1 MAIRKKNK
9 EDWGRKS
16 ILENRRTPSMPRSQR
31 NREAINESER
41 AFRKYYESVEIEDVD
56 NYEDEAPVAEP
67 VKQPY
72 QSPSARGFAFVN
84 PTEQLFNKMT
94 ASLAG
99 AVQRIQAQGNQNP
112 QLAQIINSGKAALAS
127 ADEDFVASTLENDF
141 AGIIESSSEFPLE
154 AWLRYSFVLIGGD
167 KEQGAFSAVPF
178 LFVKDNE
185 RDNDQRTS
193 VRVEIITPN
202 RGVFA
207 EELNYDVV
215 SGNTDKELED
225 FFVEMFEQ
233 LVPASAMGIHEA
245 TSTNCG
251 LHGNRRYEGKMLR
264 NMSTKDLREA
274 IAEEKR
280 KVRDLR
286 KERRMVDES
295 DKKKCR
301 DCDKEIAKKTE
312 VIEMLEERLD
322 YLKKEKKASSKNE
335 SAQPR
340 KVYEAEEVE
349 DEDEKEEKK
358 GEEEEKTE
366 EPEGEDKDGEEP
378 ESEEKEGE
386 ETYEDKFV
394 RLPVSNVDK
403 GIDALAKYDIDKDD
417 ITIVDREEGD
427 DGDSGTLLVP
437 LSYKE
442 SLDKM
447 FVDLYG
453 KTLEEI
459 TGTKIEEEGDG
470 DSIADDDLLSDD
482 DFDFDFGDEEESES
496 KDESKKK

>member
-9 EDWGRKS
+9 EDWGKQS
-16 ILENRRTPSMPRSQR
+16 ILENRRTPSLPRSNR
-31 NREAINESER
+31 NRSTINESER

-127 ADEDFVASTLENDF
+127 ADEDIVASTLENDF

-178 LFVKDNE
+178 IFVKDNE
-185 RDNDQRTS
+185 RENDQNTN

-207 EELNYDVV
+207 EELDYDVV

-233 LVPASAMGIHEA
+233 LVPASAIGIHEA

-274 IAEEKR
+274 ISEEKR
-280 KVRDLR
+280 KVKDLR

-301 DCDKEIAKKTE
+301 SCDKEIAKKTE

-322 YLKKEKKASSKNE
+322 YLKKEKKASAKNE

-349 DEDEKEEKK
+349 DEDENKKEDEK
-358 GEEEEKTE
+358 EDEKTE
-366 EPEGEDKDGEEP
+366 EPEA
-378 ESEEKEGE
+378 EGE
-386 ETYEDKFV
+386 GDEDAYEDKFV
-394 RLPVSNVDK
+394 RLPVNNVDK
-403 GIDALAKYDIDKDD
+403 GIDVLVKYEIPKDE

-427 DGDSGTLLVP
+427 EGDSGTLLVP

-442 SLDKM
+442 NLDRM
-447 FVDLYG
+447 CLDLYG

-459 TGTKIEEEGDG
+459 TGTKIEEEGSG
-470 DSIADDDLLSDD
+470 ESIADDDLLSDD
-482 DFDFDFGDEEESES
+482 DFDFDFGDEEESEP
-496 KDESKKK
+496 KEESKKK

>member
-9 EDWGRKS
+9 EDWGKQS
-16 ILENRRTPSMPRSQR
+16 ILENRRTPSLPRSNR
-31 NREAINESER
+31 NRSTINESER

-127 ADEDFVASTLENDF
+127 ADEDIVASTLENDF

-178 LFVKDNE
+178 IFVKDNE
-185 RDNDQRTS
+185 RENDQNTN

-207 EELNYDVV
+207 EELDYDVV

-233 LVPASAMGIHEA
+233 LVPASAIGIHEA

-274 IAEEKR
+274 ISEEKR
-280 KVRDLR
+280 KVKDLR

-301 DCDKEIAKKTE
+301 SCDKEIAKKTE

-322 YLKKEKKASSKNE
+322 YLKKEKKASAKNE

-349 DEDEKEEKK
+349 DEDDKKEDEKEE
-358 GEEEEKTE
+358 GEEKTE
-366 EPEGEDKDGEEP
+366 EPDAEGEGDEDA
-378 ESEEKEGE
+378 
-386 ETYEDKFV
+386 YEDKFV
-394 RLPVSNVDK
+394 RLPVNDVDK

-427 DGDSGTLLVP
+427 EGDSGTLLVP

-442 SLDKM
+442 NLDKM
-447 FVDLYG
+447 LVDLYG

-459 TGTKIEEEGDG
+459 TGTEIEEEGSG
-470 DSIADDDLLSDD
+470 EGIADDDLLSDD
-482 DFDFDFGDEEESES
+482 DFDFDFGDEEESEP
-496 KDESKKK
+496 KEESKKK

>member
-9 EDWGRKS
+9 EDWGKQS
-16 ILENRRTPSMPRSQR
+16 ILENRRTPSLPRSNR
-31 NREAINESER
+31 NRSTINESER

-84 PTEQLFNKMT
+84 PTERLFNKMT

-127 ADEDFVASTLENDF
+127 ADEDIVASTLENDF
-141 AGIIESSSEFPLE
+141 AGIIESSSEFPLD

-178 LFVKDNE
+178 IFVKDNE
-185 RDNDQRTS
+185 RENDQNTN

-207 EELNYDVV
+207 EELDYDVV

-233 LVPASAMGIHEA
+233 LVPASAIGIHEA

-280 KVRDLR
+280 KVKDLR

-301 DCDKEIAKKTE
+301 SCDKEIAKKTE

-322 YLKKEKKASSKNE
+322 YLKKEKKASTKNE

-349 DEDEKEEKK
+349 DEDDKKEDEKEE
-358 GEEEEKTE
+358 GEAEDEG
-366 EPEGEDKDGEEP
+366 GEDA
-378 ESEEKEGE
+378 
-386 ETYEDKFV
+386 YEDKFV
-394 RLPVSNVDK
+394 RLPVNNVDK
-403 GIDALAKYDIDKDD
+403 GIDVLVKYEIPKDE

-427 DGDSGTLLVP
+427 EGDSGTLLVP

-442 SLDKM
+442 NLDRM
-447 FVDLYG
+447 CLDLYG

-459 TGTKIEEEGDG
+459 TGTKIEEEGSG
-470 DSIADDDLLSDD
+470 ESIADDDLLSDD
-482 DFDFDFGDEEESES
+482 DFDFDFGDEEESEP
-496 KDESKKK
+496 KEGSKKK

>member
-9 EDWGRKS
+9 EDWGKQS
-16 ILENRRTPSMPRSQR
+16 ILENRRTPSLPRSNR
-31 NREAINESER
+31 NRSTINESER

-72 QSPSARGFAFVN
+72 QSHSARGFAFVN
-84 PTEQLFNKMT
+84 PTEQLFNKMA

-127 ADEDFVASTLENDF
+127 AGEDIVASTLENDF

-178 LFVKDNE
+178 IFVKDNE
-185 RDNDQRTS
+185 RENDQNTS

-207 EELNYDVV
+207 EELDYDVV

-233 LVPASAMGIHEA
+233 LVPASAIGIHEA

-274 IAEEKR
+274 ISEEKR
-280 KVRDLR
+280 KVKDLR

-301 DCDKEIAKKTE
+301 SCDKEIAKKTE

-322 YLKKEKKASSKNE
+322 YLKKEKKASTKNE

-349 DEDEKEEKK
+349 DEDDKKEDEKEE
-358 GEEEEKTE
+358 GDEKTE
-366 EPEGEDKDGEEP
+366 EPEA
-378 ESEEKEGE
+378 EGE
-386 ETYEDKFV
+386 GDEDAYEDKFV
-394 RLPVSNVDK
+394 RLPVNNVDK
-403 GIDALAKYDIDKDD
+403 GIDVLVKYEIPKDE

-427 DGDSGTLLVP
+427 EGDSGTLLVP

-442 SLDKM
+442 NLDRM
-447 FVDLYG
+447 CLDLYG

-459 TGTKIEEEGDG
+459 TGTKIEEEGSG
-470 DSIADDDLLSDD
+470 ESIADDDLLSDD
-482 DFDFDFGDEEESES
+482 DFDFDFGDEEESEP
-496 KDESKKK
+496 KEESKKK

>member
-9 EDWGRKS
+9 EDWGKQS
-16 ILENRRTPSMPRSQR
+16 ILENRRTPSLPRSNR
-31 NREAINESER
+31 NRSTINESER

-127 ADEDFVASTLENDF
+127 ADEDIVASTLENDF

-178 LFVKDNE
+178 IFVKDNE
-185 RDNDQRTS
+185 RENDQNTN

-207 EELNYDVV
+207 EELDYDVV

-233 LVPASAMGIHEA
+233 LVPASAIGIHEA

-274 IAEEKR
+274 ISEEKR
-280 KVRDLR
+280 KVKDLR

-301 DCDKEIAKKTE
+301 SCDKEIAKKTE

-322 YLKKEKKASSKNE
+322 YLKKEKKASTKNE

-349 DEDEKEEKK
+349 DEDDKKEDEKEE
-358 GEEEEKTE
+358 GEDKSE
-366 EPEGEDKDGEEP
+366 EPEGEDEGGEQ
-378 ESEEKEGE
+378 
-386 ETYEDKFV
+386 TYEDKFV
-394 RLPVSNVDK
+394 RLPVNDVDK

-427 DGDSGTLLVP
+427 EGDSGTLLVP

-442 SLDKM
+442 NLDKM
-447 FVDLYG
+447 LVDLYG

-459 TGTKIEEEGDG
+459 TGTEIEEEGSG
-470 DSIADDDLLSDD
+470 EGIADDDLLSDD
-482 DFDFDFGDEEESES
+482 DFDFDFGDEEESEP
-496 KDESKKK
+496 KEESKKK

>member
-9 EDWGRKS
+9 EDWGKQS
-16 ILENRRTPSMPRSQR
+16 ILENRRTPSLPRSNR
-31 NREAINESER
+31 NRSTINESER

-127 ADEDFVASTLENDF
+127 ADEDIVASTLENDF

-167 KEQGAFSAVPF
+167 KKQGAFSAVPF
-178 LFVKDNE
+178 IFVKDNE
-185 RDNDQRTS
+185 RENDQNTN

-207 EELNYDVV
+207 EELDYDVV

-233 LVPASAMGIHEA
+233 LVPASAIGIHEA

-274 IAEEKR
+274 ISEEKR
-280 KVRDLR
+280 KVKDLR

-301 DCDKEIAKKTE
+301 SCDKEIAKKTE

-322 YLKKEKKASSKNE
+322 YLKKEKKASTKNE

-349 DEDEKEEKK
+349 DEDDNKEDEKEE
-358 GEEEEKTE
+358 GEEKTE
-366 EPEGEDKDGEEP
+366 EPEGEDEGGEDA
-378 ESEEKEGE
+378 
-386 ETYEDKFV
+386 YEDKFV
-394 RLPVSNVDK
+394 RLPVNNVDK
-403 GIDALAKYDIDKDD
+403 GIDVLVKYEIPKDE

-442 SLDKM
+442 NLDRM
-447 FVDLYG
+447 CLDLYG

-459 TGTKIEEEGDG
+459 TGTKIEEEGSDE
-470 DSIADDDLLSDD
+470 SIADDDLLSDD
-482 DFDFDFGDEEESES
+482 DFDFDFGDEEESEP
-496 KDESKKK
+496 KEESKKK

>member
-9 EDWGRKS
+9 EDWGKQS
-16 ILENRRTPSMPRSQR
+16 ILENRRTPSLPRSNR
-31 NREAINESER
+31 NRSTINESER

-127 ADEDFVASTLENDF
+127 ADEDIVASTLENDF

-178 LFVKDNE
+178 IFVKDNE
-185 RDNDQRTS
+185 RENDQNAN

-207 EELNYDVV
+207 EELDYDVV

-233 LVPASAMGIHEA
+233 LVPASAIGIHEA

-274 IAEEKR
+274 ISEEKR
-280 KVRDLR
+280 KVKDLR

-301 DCDKEIAKKTE
+301 SCDKEIAKKTE

-322 YLKKEKKASSKNE
+322 YLKKEKKASAKNE

-349 DEDEKEEKK
+349 DEDDKKEDEK
-358 GEEEEKTE
+358 GEDEEKTE
-366 EPEGEDKDGEEP
+366 EPEGED
-378 ESEEKEGE
+378 EGNE
-386 ETYEDKFV
+386 DAYEDKFV
-394 RLPVSNVDK
+394 RLPVNNVDK
-403 GIDALAKYDIDKDD
+403 GIDVLVKYEIPKDE

-427 DGDSGTLLVP
+427 EGDSGTLLVP

-442 SLDKM
+442 NLDRM
-447 FVDLYG
+447 CLDLYG

-459 TGTKIEEEGDG
+459 TGTKIEEEGSG
-470 DSIADDDLLSDD
+470 ESIADDDLLSDD
-482 DFDFDFGDEEESES
+482 DFDFDFGDEEESEP
-496 KDESKKK
+496 KEESKKK

>member
-9 EDWGRKS
+9 EDWGKQS
-16 ILENRRTPSMPRSQR
+16 ILENRRTPSLPRSNR
-31 NREAINESER
+31 NRSTINESER

-67 VKQPY
+67 VKHPY

-127 ADEDFVASTLENDF
+127 ADEDIVASTLENDF

-185 RDNDQRTS
+185 RENDQNTN

-207 EELNYDVV
+207 EELDYDVV

-233 LVPASAMGIHEA
+233 LVPASAIGIHEA

-274 IAEEKR
+274 ISEEKR
-280 KVRDLR
+280 KVKDLR

-301 DCDKEIAKKTE
+301 SCDKEIAKKTE

-322 YLKKEKKASSKNE
+322 YLKKEKKASTKNE

-349 DEDEKEEKK
+349 DEDDKKEDEKEE
-358 GEEEEKTE
+358 GEDKSE
-366 EPEGEDKDGEEP
+366 EPEGEDEGGEQ
-378 ESEEKEGE
+378 
-386 ETYEDKFV
+386 TYEDKFV
-394 RLPVSNVDK
+394 RLPVNDVDK

-427 DGDSGTLLVP
+427 EGDSGTLLVP

-442 SLDKM
+442 NLDKM
-447 FVDLYG
+447 LVDLYG

-459 TGTKIEEEGDG
+459 TGTEIEEEGSG
-470 DSIADDDLLSDD
+470 EGIADDDLLSDD
-482 DFDFDFGDEEESES
+482 DFDFDFGDEEESEP
-496 KDESKKK
+496 KEESKKK

>member
-9 EDWGRKS
+9 EDWGKQS
-16 ILENRRTPSMPRSQR
+16 ILENRRTPSLPRSNR
-31 NREAINESER
+31 NRSTINESER

-127 ADEDFVASTLENDF
+127 ADEDIVASTLENDF

-178 LFVKDNE
+178 IFVKDNE
-185 RDNDQRTS
+185 RENDQNTN

-207 EELNYDVV
+207 EELDYDVV

-233 LVPASAMGIHEA
+233 LVPASAIGIHEA

-280 KVRDLR
+280 KVKDLR

-301 DCDKEIAKKTE
+301 SCDKEIAKKTE

-322 YLKKEKKASSKNE
+322 YLKKEKKASTKNE

-349 DEDEKEEKK
+349 DDDEDKKEDEKEE
-358 GEEEEKTE
+358 GEEKTE
-366 EPEGEDKDGEEP
+366 DPEGEDEGGEQ
-378 ESEEKEGE
+378 
-386 ETYEDKFV
+386 TYEDKFV
-394 RLPVSNVDK
+394 RLPVNDVDK

-427 DGDSGTLLVP
+427 EGDSGTLLVP

-442 SLDKM
+442 NLDKM
-447 FVDLYG
+447 LVDLYG

-459 TGTKIEEEGDG
+459 TGTEIEEEGSG
-470 DSIADDDLLSDD
+470 EGIADDDLLSDD
-482 DFDFDFGDEEESES
+482 DFNFDFGDEEESEP
-496 KDESKKK
+496 KEESKKK

>member
-9 EDWGRKS
+9 EDWGKQS
-16 ILENRRTPSMPRSQR
+16 ILENRRTPSLPRSNR
-31 NREAINESER
+31 NRSTINESER

-72 QSPSARGFAFVN
+72 QSQSARGFAFIN

-127 ADEDFVASTLENDF
+127 ADEDIVASTLENDF
-141 AGIIESSSEFPLE
+141 AGIIEGSSEFPLE

-178 LFVKDNE
+178 IFVKDNE
-185 RDNDQRTS
+185 RENDQNTN

-207 EELNYDVV
+207 EELDYDVV

-233 LVPASAMGIHEA
+233 LVPASAIGIHEA

-274 IAEEKR
+274 ISEEKR
-280 KVRDLR
+280 KVKDLR

-301 DCDKEIAKKTE
+301 SCDKEIAKKTE

-322 YLKKEKKASSKNE
+322 YLKKEKKASAKNE

-349 DEDEKEEKK
+349 DEDDKKEDEKEE
-358 GEEEEKTE
+358 GEEKTE
-366 EPEGEDKDGEEP
+366 EPEAEDEGGEDA
-378 ESEEKEGE
+378 
-386 ETYEDKFV
+386 YEDKFV
-394 RLPVSNVDK
+394 RLPVNNVDK
-403 GIDALAKYDIDKDD
+403 GIDVLVKYEIPKDE

-427 DGDSGTLLVP
+427 EGDSGTLLVP

-442 SLDKM
+442 NLDRM
-447 FVDLYG
+447 CLDLYG

-459 TGTKIEEEGDG
+459 TGTKIEEEGSDEG
-470 DSIADDDLLSDD
+470 IADDDLLSDD
-482 DFDFDFGDEEESES
+482 DFDFDFGDEEESEP
-496 KDESKKK
+496 KEESKKK

>member
-9 EDWGRKS
+9 EDWGKQS
-16 ILENRRTPSMPRSQR
+16 ILENRRTPSLPRSNR
-31 NREAINESER
+31 NRSTINESER

-56 NYEDEAPVAEP
+56 NYKDEAPVAEP

-99 AVQRIQAQGNQNP
+99 AVQRIQAQSNQNP

-127 ADEDFVASTLENDF
+127 ADEDIVASTLENDF

-178 LFVKDNE
+178 IFVKDNE
-185 RDNDQRTS
+185 RENDQNTN

-207 EELNYDVV
+207 EELDYDVV

-233 LVPASAMGIHEA
+233 LVPASAIGIHEA

-280 KVRDLR
+280 KVKDLR

-301 DCDKEIAKKTE
+301 SCDKEIAKKTE

-322 YLKKEKKASSKNE
+322 YLKNEKKASTKNE

-349 DEDEKEEKK
+349 DEDDKKEDEKEE
-358 GEEEEKTE
+358 GEEKTE
-366 EPEGEDKDGEEP
+366 EPEA
-378 ESEEKEGE
+378 EGE
-386 ETYEDKFV
+386 GDEDAYEDKFV
-394 RLPVSNVDK
+394 RLPVNNVDK
-403 GIDALAKYDIDKDD
+403 GIDVLVKYEIPKDE

-427 DGDSGTLLVP
+427 EGDSGTLLVP

-442 SLDKM
+442 NLDRM
-447 FVDLYG
+447 CLDLYG

-459 TGTKIEEEGDG
+459 TGTKIEEEGSG
-470 DSIADDDLLSDD
+470 ESIADDDLLSDD
-482 DFDFDFGDEEESES
+482 DFDFDFGDEEESEP
-496 KDESKKK
+496 KEESKKK

>member
-9 EDWGRKS
+9 EDWGKQS
-16 ILENRRTPSMPRSQR
+16 ILENRRTPSLPRSNR
-31 NREAINESER
+31 NRSTINESER

-84 PTEQLFNKMT
+84 PTEQLFTKMT

-127 ADEDFVASTLENDF
+127 ADEDIVASTLENDF

-178 LFVKDNE
+178 IFVKDNDRE
-185 RDNDQRTS
+185 NDQNTS

-207 EELNYDVV
+207 EELDYDVV

-233 LVPASAMGIHEA
+233 LVPASAIGIHEA

-280 KVRDLR
+280 KVKDLR

-301 DCDKEIAKKTE
+301 SCDKEIAKKTE

-322 YLKKEKKASSKNE
+322 YLKKEKKASAKNE

-349 DEDEKEEKK
+349 DEDDDKKEDEKED
-358 GEEEEKTE
+358 EKTE
-366 EPEGEDKDGEEP
+366 EPEAEDEGGEDA
-378 ESEEKEGE
+378 
-386 ETYEDKFV
+386 YEDKFV
-394 RLPVSNVDK
+394 RLPVNNVDK
-403 GIDALAKYDIDKDD
+403 GIDVLVKYEIPKDE

-427 DGDSGTLLVP
+427 EGDSGTLLVP

-442 SLDKM
+442 NLDRM
-447 FVDLYG
+447 CLDLYG

-459 TGTKIEEEGDG
+459 TGTKIEEEGSG
-470 DSIADDDLLSDD
+470 ESIADDDLLSDD
-482 DFDFDFGDEEESES
+482 DFDFDFGDEEESEP
-496 KDESKKK
+496 KEESKKK

>member
-9 EDWGRKS
+9 EDWGKQS
-16 ILENRRTPSMPRSQR
+16 ILENRRTPSLPRSNR
-31 NREAINESER
+31 NRSTINESER

-127 ADEDFVASTLENDF
+127 ADEDIVASTLENDF

-178 LFVKDNE
+178 IFVKDNE
-185 RDNDQRTS
+185 RENDQNTN

-207 EELNYDVV
+207 EELDYDVV

-233 LVPASAMGIHEA
+233 LVPASAIGIHEA

-274 IAEEKR
+274 ISEEKR
-280 KVRDLR
+280 KVKDLR

-301 DCDKEIAKKTE
+301 SCDKEIAKKTE

-322 YLKKEKKASSKNE
+322 YLKKEKKASAKNE

-349 DEDEKEEKK
+349 DEDDKKEDEKEE
-358 GEEEEKTE
+358 GEAKTE
-366 EPEGEDKDGEEP
+366 ESEAEGEGGEQ
-378 ESEEKEGE
+378 
-386 ETYEDKFV
+386 TYEDKFV
-394 RLPVSNVDK
+394 RLPVNDVDK

-427 DGDSGTLLVP
+427 EGDSGTLLVP

-442 SLDKM
+442 NLDKM
-447 FVDLYG
+447 LVDLYG

-459 TGTKIEEEGDG
+459 TGTEIEEEGSG
-470 DSIADDDLLSDD
+470 EGIADDDLLSDD
-482 DFDFDFGDEEESES
+482 DFDFDFGDEEESEP
-496 KDESKKK
+496 KEESKKK

>member
-9 EDWGRKS
+9 EDWGKQS
-16 ILENRRTPSMPRSQR
+16 ILENRRTPSLPRSNR
-31 NREAINESER
+31 NRSTINESER

-127 ADEDFVASTLENDF
+127 ADEDIVASTLENDF

-178 LFVKDNE
+178 IFVKDNE
-185 RDNDQRTS
+185 RENDQNTN

-207 EELNYDVV
+207 EELDYDVV

-233 LVPASAMGIHEA
+233 LVPASAIGIHEA

-274 IAEEKR
+274 ISEEKR
-280 KVRDLR
+280 KVKDLR

-301 DCDKEIAKKTE
+301 SCDKEIAKKTE

-322 YLKKEKKASSKNE
+322 YLKKEKKASAKNE

-349 DEDEKEEKK
+349 DEDDKKEDEKEE
-358 GEEEEKTE
+358 GEEKTE
-366 EPEGEDKDGEEP
+366 ESEAEGEG
-378 ESEEKEGE
+378 EGE
-386 ETYEDKFV
+386 GGEQTYEDKFV
-394 RLPVSNVDK
+394 RLPVNDVDK

-427 DGDSGTLLVP
+427 EGDSGTLLVP

-442 SLDKM
+442 NLDKM
-447 FVDLYG
+447 LVDLYG

-459 TGTKIEEEGDG
+459 TGTEIEEEGSG
-470 DSIADDDLLSDD
+470 EGIADDDLLSDD
-482 DFDFDFGDEEESES
+482 DFDFDFGDEEESEP
-496 KDESKKK
+496 KEESKKK

>member
-9 EDWGRKS
+9 EDLGKQS
-16 ILENRRTPSMPRSQR
+16 ILENRRTPSLPRSNR
-31 NREAINESER
+31 NRSTINESER
-41 AFRKYYESVEIEDVD
+41 AFRKYYESVEIEDVY

-127 ADEDFVASTLENDF
+127 ADEDIVASTLENDF

-178 LFVKDNE
+178 IFVKDNE
-185 RDNDQRTS
+185 RENDQNTS

-207 EELNYDVV
+207 EELDYDVV

-233 LVPASAMGIHEA
+233 LVPASAIGIHEA

-274 IAEEKR
+274 ISEEKR
-280 KVRDLR
+280 KVKDLR

-301 DCDKEIAKKTE
+301 SCDKEIAKKTE

-322 YLKKEKKASSKNE
+322 YLRKEKKASAKNE

-349 DEDEKEEKK
+349 DEDDKKEDEKEEGK
-358 GEEEEKTE
+358 EKTE
-366 EPEGEDKDGEEP
+366 ESEAEGEGGEQ
-378 ESEEKEGE
+378 
-386 ETYEDKFV
+386 TYEDKFV
-394 RLPVSNVDK
+394 RLPVNDVDK

-427 DGDSGTLLVP
+427 EGDSGTLLVP

-442 SLDKM
+442 NLDKM
-447 FVDLYG
+447 LVDLYG

-459 TGTKIEEEGDG
+459 TGTEIEEEGSG
-470 DSIADDDLLSDD
+470 EGIADDDLLSDD
-482 DFDFDFGDEEESES
+482 DFDFDFGDEEESEP
-496 KDESKKK
+496 KEESKKK

>member
-9 EDWGRKS
+9 EDWGKQS
-16 ILENRRTPSMPRSQR
+16 ILENRRTPSLPRSNR
-31 NREAINESER
+31 NRSTINESER

-56 NYEDEAPVAEP
+56 NYKDEAPVAEP
-67 VKQPY
+67 AKQPY

-99 AVQRIQAQGNQNP
+99 AVQRIQAQSNQNP

-127 ADEDFVASTLENDF
+127 ADEDIVASTLENDF

-178 LFVKDNE
+178 IFVKDNE
-185 RDNDQRTS
+185 RENDQNTN

-207 EELNYDVV
+207 EELDYDVV

-233 LVPASAMGIHEA
+233 LVPASAIGIHEA

-280 KVRDLR
+280 KVKDLR

-301 DCDKEIAKKTE
+301 SCDKEIAKKTE

-322 YLKKEKKASSKNE
+322 YLKNEKKASTKNE

-349 DEDEKEEKK
+349 DEDDKKEDEKEE
-358 GEEEEKTE
+358 GEEKTE
-366 EPEGEDKDGEEP
+366 EPEA
-378 ESEEKEGE
+378 EGE
-386 ETYEDKFV
+386 GDEDAYEDKFV
-394 RLPVSNVDK
+394 RLPVNNVDK
-403 GIDALAKYDIDKDD
+403 GIDVLVKYEIPKDE

-427 DGDSGTLLVP
+427 EGDSGTLLVP

-442 SLDKM
+442 NLDRM
-447 FVDLYG
+447 CLDLYG

-459 TGTKIEEEGDG
+459 TGTKIEEEGSG
-470 DSIADDDLLSDD
+470 ESIADDDLLSDD
-482 DFDFDFGDEEESES
+482 DFDFDFGDEEESEP
-496 KDESKKK
+496 KEESKKK

>member
-9 EDWGRKS
+9 EDWGKQS
-16 ILENRRTPSMPRSQR
+16 ILENRRTPSLPRSNR
-31 NREAINESER
+31 NRSTINESER

-127 ADEDFVASTLENDF
+127 ADEDIVASTLENDF

-185 RDNDQRTS
+185 RENDQNTS

-207 EELNYDVV
+207 EELDYDVV

-233 LVPASAMGIHEA
+233 LVPASAIGIHEA

-274 IAEEKR
+274 ISEEKR
-280 KVRDLR
+280 KVKDLR

-301 DCDKEIAKKTE
+301 SCDKEIAKKTE

-322 YLKKEKKASSKNE
+322 YLKKEKKASTKNE

-349 DEDEKEEKK
+349 DEDDKKEDEKEE
-358 GEEEEKTE
+358 GEDKSE
-366 EPEGEDKDGEEP
+366 EPEGEDEGGEQ
-378 ESEEKEGE
+378 
-386 ETYEDKFV
+386 TYEDKFV
-394 RLPVSNVDK
+394 RLPVNNVDK
-403 GIDALAKYDIDKDD
+403 GIDVLVKYEIPKDE

-427 DGDSGTLLVP
+427 EGDSGTLLVP

-442 SLDKM
+442 NLDRM
-447 FVDLYG
+447 CLDLYG

-459 TGTKIEEEGDG
+459 TGTKIEEEGSG
-470 DSIADDDLLSDD
+470 ESIADDDLLSDD
-482 DFDFDFGDEEESES
+482 DFDFDFGDEEESEP
-496 KDESKKK
+496 KEESKKK

>member
-9 EDWGRKS
+9 EDWGKQP
-16 ILENRRTPSMPRSQR
+16 ILENRRTPSLPRSNR
-31 NREAINESER
+31 NRSTINESER

-84 PTEQLFNKMT
+84 PTEQLFTKMT

-127 ADEDFVASTLENDF
+127 ADEDIVASTLENDF

-178 LFVKDNE
+178 IFVKDNE
-185 RDNDQRTS
+185 RENDQNTN

-207 EELNYDVV
+207 EELDYDVV

-233 LVPASAMGIHEA
+233 LVPASAIGIHEA

-280 KVRDLR
+280 KVKDLR

-301 DCDKEIAKKTE
+301 SCDKEIAKKTE

-322 YLKKEKKASSKNE
+322 YLKKEKKASTKNE

-349 DEDEKEEKK
+349 DDDEDKKEDEKEE
-358 GEEEEKTE
+358 GEEKTE
-366 EPEGEDKDGEEP
+366 DPEGEDEGGEQ
-378 ESEEKEGE
+378 
-386 ETYEDKFV
+386 TYEDKFV
-394 RLPVSNVDK
+394 RLPVNDVDK

-427 DGDSGTLLVP
+427 EGDSGTLLVP

-442 SLDKM
+442 NLDKM
-447 FVDLYG
+447 LVDLYG

-459 TGTKIEEEGDG
+459 TGTEIEEEGSG
-470 DSIADDDLLSDD
+470 EGIADDDLLSDD
-482 DFDFDFGDEEESES
+482 DFNFDFGDEEESEP
-496 KDESKKK
+496 KEESKKK

>member
-9 EDWGRKS
+9 EDWGKQS
-16 ILENRRTPSMPRSQR
+16 ILESRRTPSLPRSNR
-31 NREAINESER
+31 NRSTINESER

-56 NYEDEAPVAEP
+56 NYEDEVPVAEP

-127 ADEDFVASTLENDF
+127 ADEDIVASTLENDF

-178 LFVKDNE
+178 IFVKDNE
-185 RDNDQRTS
+185 RENDQNTS

-207 EELNYDVV
+207 EELDYDVV

-233 LVPASAMGIHEA
+233 LVPASAIGIHEA

-274 IAEEKR
+274 ISEEKR
-280 KVRDLR
+280 KVKDLR

-301 DCDKEIAKKTE
+301 SCDKEIAKKTE

-322 YLKKEKKASSKNE
+322 YLKKEKKASTKNE

-349 DEDEKEEKK
+349 DEDDKKEDEKADEKEEDKS
-358 GEEEEKTE
+358 E
-366 EPEGEDKDGEEP
+366 EPEGEDEGGEDA
-378 ESEEKEGE
+378 
-386 ETYEDKFV
+386 YEDKFV
-394 RLPVSNVDK
+394 RLPVNNVDK
-403 GIDALAKYDIDKDD
+403 GIDVLVKYEIPKDE

-427 DGDSGTLLVP
+427 EGDSGTLLVP

-442 SLDKM
+442 NLDRM
-447 FVDLYG
+447 CLDLYG

-459 TGTKIEEEGDG
+459 TGTKIEEEGSG
-470 DSIADDDLLSDD
+470 ESIADDDLLSDD
-482 DFDFDFGDEEESES
+482 DFDFDFGDEEESEP
-496 KDESKKK
+496 KEESKKK

>member
-9 EDWGRKS
+9 EDWGKQS
-16 ILENRRTPSMPRSQR
+16 ILENRRTPSLPRSNR
-31 NREAINESER
+31 NRSTINESER
-41 AFRKYYESVEIEDVD
+41 AFRKYYESVEIENVD

-127 ADEDFVASTLENDF
+127 ADEDIVASALENDF

-185 RDNDQRTS
+185 IENDQNTS

-207 EELNYDVV
+207 EELDYDVV

-233 LVPASAMGIHEA
+233 LVPASAIGIHEA

-274 IAEEKR
+274 ISEEKR
-280 KVRDLR
+280 KVKDLR

-301 DCDKEIAKKTE
+301 SCDKEIAKKTE

-322 YLKKEKKASSKNE
+322 YLKKEKKASAKNE

-349 DEDEKEEKK
+349 DEDEDKKEDEK
-358 GEEEEKTE
+358 EDEKTE
-366 EPEGEDKDGEEP
+366 EPEA
-378 ESEEKEGE
+378 EGE
-386 ETYEDKFV
+386 GDEDAYEDKFV
-394 RLPVSNVDK
+394 RLPVNNVDK
-403 GIDALAKYDIDKDD
+403 GIDVLVKYEIPKDE

-427 DGDSGTLLVP
+427 EGDSGTLLVP

-442 SLDKM
+442 NLDRM
-447 FVDLYG
+447 CLDLYG

-459 TGTKIEEEGDG
+459 TGTKIEEESSGE
-470 DSIADDDLLSDD
+470 SIADDDLLSDD
-482 DFDFDFGDEEESES
+482 DFDFDFGDEEESEP
-496 KDESKKK
+496 KEESKKK

>member
-9 EDWGRKS
+9 EDWGKQS
-16 ILENRRTPSMPRSQR
+16 ILENRRTPSLPRSNR
-31 NREAINESER
+31 NRSTINESER

-127 ADEDFVASTLENDF
+127 ADEDIVASTLENDF

-178 LFVKDNE
+178 IFVKDNE
-185 RDNDQRTS
+185 RENDQNTN

-207 EELNYDVV
+207 EELDYDVV

-233 LVPASAMGIHEA
+233 LVPASAIGIHEA

-274 IAEEKR
+274 ISEEKR
-280 KVRDLR
+280 KVKDLR

-301 DCDKEIAKKTE
+301 SCDKEIAKKTE

-322 YLKKEKKASSKNE
+322 YLKKEKKASTKNE

-349 DEDEKEEKK
+349 DEDDDKKEDEKEE
-358 GEEEEKTE
+358 GEEKTE
-366 EPEGEDKDGEEP
+366 EPEGEDEGGEDA
-378 ESEEKEGE
+378 
-386 ETYEDKFV
+386 YEDKFV
-394 RLPVSNVDK
+394 RLPVNNVDK
-403 GIDALAKYDIDKDD
+403 GIDVLVKYEIPKDE

-427 DGDSGTLLVP
+427 EGDSGTLLVP

-442 SLDKM
+442 NLDRM
-447 FVDLYG
+447 CLDLYG

-459 TGTKIEEEGDG
+459 TGTKIEEEGSDEG
-470 DSIADDDLLSDD
+470 IADDDLLSDD
-482 DFDFDFGDEEESES
+482 DFDFDFGDEEESEP
-496 KDESKKK
+496 KEESKKK

>member
-9 EDWGRKS
+9 EDWGKQS
-16 ILENRRTPSMPRSQR
+16 ILENRRTPSLPRSNR
-31 NREAINESER
+31 NRSTINESER

-127 ADEDFVASTLENDF
+127 ADEDIVASTLENDF

-178 LFVKDNE
+178 IFVKDNE
-185 RDNDQRTS
+185 RENDQNTS

-207 EELNYDVV
+207 EELDYDVV

-233 LVPASAMGIHEA
+233 LVPASAIGIHEA

-274 IAEEKR
+274 ISEEKR
-280 KVRDLR
+280 KVKDLR

-301 DCDKEIAKKTE
+301 SCDKEIAKKTE

-322 YLKKEKKASSKNE
+322 YLKKEKKASAKNE

-349 DEDEKEEKK
+349 DEDDKKEDEKEE
-358 GEEEEKTE
+358 GEEKTE
-366 EPEGEDKDGEEP
+366 EPEAEDEGGEDA
-378 ESEEKEGE
+378 
-386 ETYEDKFV
+386 YEDKFV
-394 RLPVSNVDK
+394 RLPVNNVDK
-403 GIDALAKYDIDKDD
+403 GIDVLVKYEIPKDE

-427 DGDSGTLLVP
+427 EGDSGTLLVP

-442 SLDKM
+442 NLDRM
-447 FVDLYG
+447 CLDLYG

-459 TGTKIEEEGDG
+459 TGTKIEEEGSDEG
-470 DSIADDDLLSDD
+470 IADDDLLSDD
-482 DFDFDFGDEEESES
+482 DFDFDFGDEEESEP
-496 KDESKKK
+496 KEESKKK

>member
-9 EDWGRKS
+9 EDWGKQS
-16 ILENRRTPSMPRSQR
+16 ILENRRTPSLPRSNR
-31 NREAINESER
+31 NRSTINESER

-127 ADEDFVASTLENDF
+127 ADEDIVASTLENDF

-178 LFVKDNE
+178 IFVKDNE
-185 RDNDQRTS
+185 RENDQNAN

-207 EELNYDVV
+207 EELDYDVV

-233 LVPASAMGIHEA
+233 LVPASAIGIHEA

-274 IAEEKR
+274 ISEEKR
-280 KVRDLR
+280 KVKDLR

-301 DCDKEIAKKTE
+301 SCDKEIAKKTE

-322 YLKKEKKASSKNE
+322 YLKKEKKASTKNE

-349 DEDEKEEKK
+349 DEDDKKEDEKEED
-358 GEEEEKTE
+358 EDKTE
-366 EPEGEDKDGEEP
+366 EPEGEDEGGEDA
-378 ESEEKEGE
+378 
-386 ETYEDKFV
+386 YEDKFV
-394 RLPVSNVDK
+394 RLPVNNVDK
-403 GIDALAKYDIDKDD
+403 GIDVLVKYEIPKDE

-427 DGDSGTLLVP
+427 EGDSGTLLVP

-442 SLDKM
+442 NLDRM
-447 FVDLYG
+447 CLDLYG

-459 TGTKIEEEGDG
+459 TGTKIEEEGSDEG
-470 DSIADDDLLSDD
+470 IADDDLLSDD
-482 DFDFDFGDEEESES
+482 DFDFDFGDEEESEP
-496 KDESKKK
+496 KEESKKK

>member
-9 EDWGRKS
+9 EDWGKQS
-16 ILENRRTPSMPRSQR
+16 ILENRRTPSLPRSNR
-31 NREAINESER
+31 NRSTINESER

-84 PTEQLFNKMT
+84 PTEQLFTKMT

-127 ADEDFVASTLENDF
+127 ADEDIVASTLENDF

-178 LFVKDNE
+178 IFVKDNE
-185 RDNDQRTS
+185 RENDQNTS

-207 EELNYDVV
+207 EELDYDVV

-233 LVPASAMGIHEA
+233 LVPASAIGIHEA

-280 KVRDLR
+280 KVKDLR

-301 DCDKEIAKKTE
+301 SCDKEIAKKTE

-322 YLKKEKKASSKNE
+322 YLKKEKKASTKNE

-349 DEDEKEEKK
+349 DEDDKKEDEKEE
-358 GEEEEKTE
+358 GEEKTE
-366 EPEGEDKDGEEP
+366 EPEAEDEGGEDA
-378 ESEEKEGE
+378 
-386 ETYEDKFV
+386 YEDKFV
-394 RLPVSNVDK
+394 RLPVNNVDK
-403 GIDALAKYDIDKDD
+403 GIDVLVKYEIPKDE

-427 DGDSGTLLVP
+427 EGDSGTLLVP

-442 SLDKM
+442 NLDRM
-447 FVDLYG
+447 CLDLYG

-459 TGTKIEEEGDG
+459 TGTKIEEEGSG
-470 DSIADDDLLSDD
+470 ESIADDDLLSDD
-482 DFDFDFGDEEESES
+482 DFDFDFGDEEESEP
-496 KDESKKK
+496 KEESKKK

>member
-9 EDWGRKS
+9 EDWGKQS
-16 ILENRRTPSMPRSQR
+16 ILENRRTPSLPRSNR
-31 NREAINESER
+31 NRSTINESER

-112 QLAQIINSGKAALAS
+112 QLAQIINSSKAALAS
-127 ADEDFVASTLENDF
+127 ADEDIVASMLENDF

-178 LFVKDNE
+178 IFVKDNE
-185 RDNDQRTS
+185 RENDQNTS

-207 EELNYDVV
+207 EELDYDVV

-233 LVPASAMGIHEA
+233 LVPASAIGIHEA

-274 IAEEKR
+274 ISEEKR
-280 KVRDLR
+280 KVKDLR

-301 DCDKEIAKKTE
+301 SCDKEIAKKTE

-322 YLKKEKKASSKNE
+322 YLKKEKKASTKNE

-349 DEDEKEEKK
+349 DEDDKKEDEKEE
-358 GEEEEKTE
+358 GEEKTE
-366 EPEGEDKDGEEP
+366 EPEAEDEGGEDA
-378 ESEEKEGE
+378 
-386 ETYEDKFV
+386 YEDKFV
-394 RLPVSNVDK
+394 RLPVNNVDK
-403 GIDALAKYDIDKDD
+403 GIDVLVKYEIPKDE

-427 DGDSGTLLVP
+427 EGDSGTLLVP

-442 SLDKM
+442 NLDRM
-447 FVDLYG
+447 CLDLYG

-459 TGTKIEEEGDG
+459 TGTKIEEEGSG
-470 DSIADDDLLSDD
+470 ESIADDDLLSDD
-482 DFDFDFGDEEESES
+482 DFDFDFGDEEESEP
-496 KDESKKK
+496 KEESKKK

>member
-9 EDWGRKS
+9 EDWGKQS
-16 ILENRRTPSMPRSQR
+16 ILENRRTPSLPRSNR
-31 NREAINESER
+31 NRSTINESER

-84 PTEQLFNKMT
+84 PTEQLFTKMT

-127 ADEDFVASTLENDF
+127 ADEDIVASTLENDF

-178 LFVKDNE
+178 IFVKDNE
-185 RDNDQRTS
+185 RENDQNTN

-207 EELNYDVV
+207 EELDYDVV

-233 LVPASAMGIHEA
+233 LVPASAIGIHEA

-280 KVRDLR
+280 KVKDLR

-301 DCDKEIAKKTE
+301 SCDKEIAKKTE

-322 YLKKEKKASSKNE
+322 YLKKEKKASTKNE

-349 DEDEKEEKK
+349 DEDDKKEDEKE
-358 GEEEEKTE
+358 
-366 EPEGEDKDGEEP
+366 EGEDKSEEP
-378 ESEEKEGE
+378 EAEDEGNE
-386 ETYEDKFV
+386 DAYEDKFV
-394 RLPVSNVDK
+394 RLPVNNVDK
-403 GIDALAKYDIDKDD
+403 GIDVLVKYEIPKDE

-427 DGDSGTLLVP
+427 EGDSGTLLVP

-442 SLDKM
+442 NLDRM
-447 FVDLYG
+447 CLDLYG

-459 TGTKIEEEGDG
+459 TGTKIEEEGSDE
-470 DSIADDDLLSDD
+470 SIADDDLLSDD
-482 DFDFDFGDEEESES
+482 DFDFDFGDEEGSEP
-496 KDESKKK
+496 KEESKKK

>member
-9 EDWGRKS
+9 EDWGKQS
-16 ILENRRTPSMPRSQR
+16 ILENRRTPSLPRSNR
-31 NREAINESER
+31 NRSTINESER

-56 NYEDEAPVAEP
+56 NYEDEVPVAEP

-127 ADEDFVASTLENDF
+127 ADEDIVASTLENDF

-178 LFVKDNE
+178 IFVKDNE
-185 RDNDQRTS
+185 RENDQNTN

-207 EELNYDVV
+207 EELDYDVV

-233 LVPASAMGIHEA
+233 LVPASAIGIHEA

-280 KVRDLR
+280 KVKDLR

-301 DCDKEIAKKTE
+301 SCDKEIAKKTE

-322 YLKKEKKASSKNE
+322 YLKKEKKASTKNE

-349 DEDEKEEKK
+349 DEDDDKKEDEKED
-358 GEEEEKTE
+358 EKTE
-366 EPEGEDKDGEEP
+366 EPEA
-378 ESEEKEGE
+378 EGE
-386 ETYEDKFV
+386 GDEDAYEDKFV
-394 RLPVSNVDK
+394 RLPVNNVDK
-403 GIDALAKYDIDKDD
+403 GIDVLVKYEIPKDE

-427 DGDSGTLLVP
+427 EGDSGMLLVP

-442 SLDKM
+442 NLDRM
-447 FVDLYG
+447 CLDLYG

-459 TGTKIEEEGDG
+459 TGTKIEEEGSG
-470 DSIADDDLLSDD
+470 ESIADDDLLSDD
-482 DFDFDFGDEEESES
+482 DFDFDFGDEGESEP
-496 KDESKKK
+496 KEESKKK

>member
-9 EDWGRKS
+9 EDWGKQS
-16 ILENRRTPSMPRSQR
+16 ILENRRTPSLPRSNR
-31 NREAINESER
+31 NRSTINESER

-84 PTEQLFNKMT
+84 PTEQLFTKMT

-127 ADEDFVASTLENDF
+127 ADEDIVASTLENDF
-141 AGIIESSSEFPLE
+141 VGIIESSSEFPLE

-178 LFVKDNE
+178 IFVKDNE
-185 RDNDQRTS
+185 RENDQNTN

-202 RGVFA
+202 RGVFD
-207 EELNYDVV
+207 EELDYDVV

-233 LVPASAMGIHEA
+233 LVPASAIGIHEA

-274 IAEEKR
+274 ISEEKR
-280 KVRDLR
+280 KVKDLR

-301 DCDKEIAKKTE
+301 SCDKEIAKKTE

-322 YLKKEKKASSKNE
+322 YLKKEKKASAKNE

-349 DEDEKEEKK
+349 DEDDKKEDEKEE
-358 GEEEEKTE
+358 GEEKTE
-366 EPEGEDKDGEEP
+366 ESDAEGEGGEQ
-378 ESEEKEGE
+378 
-386 ETYEDKFV
+386 TYEDKFV
-394 RLPVSNVDK
+394 RLPVNDVDK

-427 DGDSGTLLVP
+427 EGDSGTLLVP

-442 SLDKM
+442 NLDKM
-447 FVDLYG
+447 LVDLYG

-459 TGTKIEEEGDG
+459 TGTEIEEEGSG
-470 DSIADDDLLSDD
+470 EGIADDDLLSDD
-482 DFDFDFGDEEESES
+482 DFDFDFGDEGESEP
-496 KDESKKK
+496 KEESKKK

>member
-9 EDWGRKS
+9 EDWGKQS
-16 ILENRRTPSMPRSQR
+16 ILENRRTPSLPRSNR
-31 NREAINESER
+31 NRSTINESER

-127 ADEDFVASTLENDF
+127 ADEDIVASTLENDF

-178 LFVKDNE
+178 IFVKDNE
-185 RDNDQRTS
+185 RENDQNTN

-207 EELNYDVV
+207 EELDYDVV

-233 LVPASAMGIHEA
+233 LVPASAIGIHEA

-280 KVRDLR
+280 KVKDLR

-301 DCDKEIAKKTE
+301 SCDKEIAKKTE

-322 YLKKEKKASSKNE
+322 YLKKEKKASTKNE

-349 DEDEKEEKK
+349 DEDEDKKEDEKEE
-358 GEEEEKTE
+358 GEDKTE
-366 EPEGEDKDGEEP
+366 EPEGEDEGNEEA
-378 ESEEKEGE
+378 
-386 ETYEDKFV
+386 YEDKFV
-394 RLPVSNVDK
+394 RLPVNNVDK
-403 GIDALAKYDIDKDD
+403 GIDVLVKYEIPKDE

-427 DGDSGTLLVP
+427 EGDSGTLLVP

-442 SLDKM
+442 NLDRM
-447 FVDLYG
+447 CLDLYG

-459 TGTKIEEEGDG
+459 TGTKIEEEGSDEG
-470 DSIADDDLLSDD
+470 IADDDLLSDD
-482 DFDFDFGDEEESES
+482 DFDFDFGDEEESEP
-496 KDESKKK
+496 KEESKKK

>member
-9 EDWGRKS
+9 EDWGKQS
-16 ILENRRTPSMPRSQR
+16 ILENRRTPSLPRSNR
-31 NREAINESER
+31 NRSTINESER

-127 ADEDFVASTLENDF
+127 ADEDIVASTLENDF

-178 LFVKDNE
+178 IFVKDNE
-185 RDNDQRTS
+185 RENDQNTN

-207 EELNYDVV
+207 EELDYDVV

-233 LVPASAMGIHEA
+233 LVPASAIGIHEA

-274 IAEEKR
+274 ISEEKR
-280 KVRDLR
+280 KVKDLR

-301 DCDKEIAKKTE
+301 SCDKEIAKKTE

-322 YLKKEKKASSKNE
+322 YLKKEKKASTKNE
-335 SAQPR
+335 SAQSR

-349 DEDEKEEKK
+349 DEDEDKKEDEKEE
-358 GEEEEKTE
+358 GEEKTE
-366 EPEGEDKDGEEP
+366 EPEAEDEGGEDA
-378 ESEEKEGE
+378 
-386 ETYEDKFV
+386 YEDKFV
-394 RLPVSNVDK
+394 RLPVNNVDK
-403 GIDALAKYDIDKDD
+403 GIDVLVKYEIPKDE

-427 DGDSGTLLVP
+427 EGDSGTLLVP

-442 SLDKM
+442 NLDRM
-447 FVDLYG
+447 CLDLYG

-459 TGTKIEEEGDG
+459 TGTKIEVEGSG
-470 DSIADDDLLSDD
+470 ESIADDDLLSDD
-482 DFDFDFGDEEESES
+482 DFDFDFGDEEESEP
-496 KDESKKK
+496 KEESKKK

>member
-9 EDWGRKS
+9 EDWGKQS
-16 ILENRRTPSMPRSQR
+16 ILENRRTPSLPRSNR
-31 NREAINESER
+31 NRSTINESER

-127 ADEDFVASTLENDF
+127 ADEDIVASTLENDF

-178 LFVKDNE
+178 IFVKDNE
-185 RDNDQRTS
+185 RENDQNTN

-207 EELNYDVV
+207 EELDYDVV

-233 LVPASAMGIHEA
+233 LVPASAIGIHEA

-274 IAEEKR
+274 ISEEKR
-280 KVRDLR
+280 KVKDLR

-301 DCDKEIAKKTE
+301 SCDKEIAKKTE

-322 YLKKEKKASSKNE
+322 YLKKEKKASTKNE
-335 SAQPR
+335 SAQSR

-349 DEDEKEEKK
+349 DEDEDKKEDEKEE
-358 GEEEEKTE
+358 GEEKTE
-366 EPEGEDKDGEEP
+366 EPEAEDEGGEDA
-378 ESEEKEGE
+378 
-386 ETYEDKFV
+386 YEDKFV
-394 RLPVSNVDK
+394 RLPVNNVDK
-403 GIDALAKYDIDKDD
+403 GIDVLVKYEIPKDE

-427 DGDSGTLLVP
+427 EGDSGTLLVP

-442 SLDKM
+442 NLDRM
-447 FVDLYG
+447 CLDLYG

-459 TGTKIEEEGDG
+459 TGTKIEEEGSG
-470 DSIADDDLLSDD
+470 ESIADDDLLSDD
-482 DFDFDFGDEEESES
+482 DFDFDFGDEEESEP
-496 KDESKKK
+496 KEESKKK

>member
-9 EDWGRKS
+9 EDWGKQS
-16 ILENRRTPSMPRSQR
+16 ILENRRTPSLPRSNR
-31 NREAINESER
+31 NRSTINESER

-127 ADEDFVASTLENDF
+127 ADEDIVASTLENDF

-178 LFVKDNE
+178 IFVKDNE
-185 RDNDQRTS
+185 RENDQNTS

-207 EELNYDVV
+207 EELDYDVV

-233 LVPASAMGIHEA
+233 LVPASAIGIHEA

-274 IAEEKR
+274 ISEEKR
-280 KVRDLR
+280 KVKDLR

-301 DCDKEIAKKTE
+301 SCDKEIAKKTE

-322 YLKKEKKASSKNE
+322 YLKKEKKASTKNE

-349 DEDEKEEKK
+349 DEDDKKEDEKEE
-358 GEEEEKTE
+358 GEEKTE
-366 EPEGEDKDGEEP
+366 ESEAEGEVEGGEQ
-378 ESEEKEGE
+378 
-386 ETYEDKFV
+386 TYEDKFV
-394 RLPVSNVDK
+394 RLPVNDVDK

-427 DGDSGTLLVP
+427 EGDSGTLLVP

-442 SLDKM
+442 NLDKM
-447 FVDLYG
+447 LVDLYG

-459 TGTKIEEEGDG
+459 TGTEIEEEGSG
-470 DSIADDDLLSDD
+470 EGIADDDLLSDD
-482 DFDFDFGDEEESES
+482 DFDFDFGDEEESEP
-496 KDESKKK
+496 KEESKKK

>member
-9 EDWGRKS
+9 EDWGKQS
-16 ILENRRTPSMPRSQR
+16 ILENRRTPSLPRSNR
-31 NREAINESER
+31 NRSTINESER

-112 QLAQIINSGKAALAS
+112 QLAQIINSSKAALAS
-127 ADEDFVASTLENDF
+127 ADEDIVASTLENDF

-178 LFVKDNE
+178 IFVKDNE
-185 RDNDQRTS
+185 RENDQNTS

-207 EELNYDVV
+207 EELDYDVV

-233 LVPASAMGIHEA
+233 LVPASAIGIHEA

-274 IAEEKR
+274 ISEEKR
-280 KVRDLR
+280 KVKDLR

-301 DCDKEIAKKTE
+301 SCDKEIAKKTE

-322 YLKKEKKASSKNE
+322 YLKKEKKASTKNE

-349 DEDEKEEKK
+349 DEDDKKEDEKEE
-358 GEEEEKTE
+358 GEEKTE
-366 EPEGEDKDGEEP
+366 EPEAEDEGGEDA
-378 ESEEKEGE
+378 
-386 ETYEDKFV
+386 YEDKFV
-394 RLPVSNVDK
+394 RLPVNNVDK
-403 GIDALAKYDIDKDD
+403 GIDVLVKYEIPKDE

-427 DGDSGTLLVP
+427 EGDSGTLLVP

-442 SLDKM
+442 NLDRM
-447 FVDLYG
+447 CLDLYG

-459 TGTKIEEEGDG
+459 TGTKIEEEGSG
-470 DSIADDDLLSDD
+470 ESIADDDLLSDD
-482 DFDFDFGDEEESES
+482 DFDFDFGDEEESEP
-496 KDESKKK
+496 KEESKKK

>member
-9 EDWGRKS
+9 EDWGKQS
-16 ILENRRTPSMPRSQR
+16 ILENRRTPSLPRSNR
-31 NREAINESER
+31 NRSTINESER

-72 QSPSARGFAFVN
+72 QSPSARGFDFVN

-127 ADEDFVASTLENDF
+127 ADEDIVASTLENDF

-178 LFVKDNE
+178 IFVKDNE
-185 RDNDQRTS
+185 RENDQNTN

-207 EELNYDVV
+207 EELDYDVV

-233 LVPASAMGIHEA
+233 LVPASAIGIHEA

-274 IAEEKR
+274 ISEEKR
-280 KVRDLR
+280 KVKDLR

-301 DCDKEIAKKTE
+301 SCDKEIAKKTE

-322 YLKKEKKASSKNE
+322 YLRKEKKASAKNE
-335 SAQPR
+335 SAQSR

-349 DEDEKEEKK
+349 DEDDKKEDEKEE
-358 GEEEEKTE
+358 GEEKTE
-366 EPEGEDKDGEEP
+366 ESEAEGEGGEQ
-378 ESEEKEGE
+378 
-386 ETYEDKFV
+386 TYEDKFV
-394 RLPVSNVDK
+394 RLPVNDVDK

-427 DGDSGTLLVP
+427 EGDSGTLLVP

-442 SLDKM
+442 NLDKM
-447 FVDLYG
+447 LVDLYG

-459 TGTKIEEEGDG
+459 TGTEIEEEGSG
-470 DSIADDDLLSDD
+470 EGIADDDLLSDD
-482 DFDFDFGDEEESES
+482 DFDFDFGDEEESEP
-496 KDESKKK
+496 KEESKKK

>member
-9 EDWGRKS
+9 EDWGKQS
-16 ILENRRTPSMPRSQR
+16 ILESRRTPSLPRSNR
-31 NREAINESER
+31 NRSTINESER

-127 ADEDFVASTLENDF
+127 ADEDIVASTLENDF

-178 LFVKDNE
+178 IFVKDNE
-185 RDNDQRTS
+185 RENDQNTN

-207 EELNYDVV
+207 EELDYDVV

-233 LVPASAMGIHEA
+233 LVPASAIGIHEA

-280 KVRDLR
+280 KVKDLR

-301 DCDKEIAKKTE
+301 SCDKEIAKKTE

-322 YLKKEKKASSKNE
+322 YLKKEKKASAKNE

-340 KVYEAEEVE
+340 KVYEAEDVE
-349 DEDEKEEKK
+349 DEDEDKKEDEKEE
-358 GEEEEKTE
+358 GEEKTE
-366 EPEGEDKDGEEP
+366 EPEA
-378 ESEEKEGE
+378 EGE
-386 ETYEDKFV
+386 GDEDAYEDKFV
-394 RLPVSNVDK
+394 RLPVNNVDK
-403 GIDALAKYDIDKDD
+403 GIDVLVKYEIPKDE

-427 DGDSGTLLVP
+427 EGDSGTLLVP

-442 SLDKM
+442 NLDRM
-447 FVDLYG
+447 CLDLYG

-459 TGTKIEEEGDG
+459 TGTKIEEEGSG
-470 DSIADDDLLSDD
+470 ESIADDDLLSDD
-482 DFDFDFGDEEESES
+482 DFDFDFGDEEESEP
-496 KDESKKK
+496 KEESKKK

>member
-9 EDWGRKS
+9 EDWGKQS
-16 ILENRRTPSMPRSQR
+16 ILENRRTPSLPRSSR
-31 NREAINESER
+31 NRSTINESER

-127 ADEDFVASTLENDF
+127 ADEDIVASTLENDF

-178 LFVKDNE
+178 IFVKDNE
-185 RDNDQRTS
+185 RENDQNTN

-207 EELNYDVV
+207 EELDYDVV

-233 LVPASAMGIHEA
+233 LVPASAIGIHEA

-274 IAEEKR
+274 ISEEKR
-280 KVRDLR
+280 KVKDLR

-301 DCDKEIAKKTE
+301 SCDKEIAKKTE

-322 YLKKEKKASSKNE
+322 YLKKEKKASAKNE

-349 DEDEKEEKK
+349 DEDDKKEDEKEE
-358 GEEEEKTE
+358 GEEKTE
-366 EPEGEDKDGEEP
+366 EPEGEDEGNEEA
-378 ESEEKEGE
+378 
-386 ETYEDKFV
+386 YEDKFV
-394 RLPVSNVDK
+394 RLPVNNVDK
-403 GIDALAKYDIDKDD
+403 GIDVLVKYEIPKDE

-427 DGDSGTLLVP
+427 EGDSGTLLVP

-442 SLDKM
+442 NLDRM
-447 FVDLYG
+447 CLDLYG

-459 TGTKIEEEGDG
+459 TGTKIEEEGSDE
-470 DSIADDDLLSDD
+470 SIADDDLLSDD
-482 DFDFDFGDEEESES
+482 DFDFDFGDEEESEP
-496 KDESKKK
+496 KEESKKK

>member
-9 EDWGRKS
+9 EDWGKQS
-16 ILENRRTPSMPRSQR
+16 ILENRRTPSLPRSNR
-31 NREAINESER
+31 NRSTINESER

-127 ADEDFVASTLENDF
+127 ADEDIVASTLENDF

-178 LFVKDNE
+178 IFVKDNE
-185 RDNDQRTS
+185 RENDQNTN

-207 EELNYDVV
+207 EELDYDVV

-233 LVPASAMGIHEA
+233 LVPASAIGIHEA

-274 IAEEKR
+274 ISEEKR
-280 KVRDLR
+280 KVKDLR

-301 DCDKEIAKKTE
+301 SCDKEIAKKTE

-322 YLKKEKKASSKNE
+322 YLKKEKKASTKNE

-349 DEDEKEEKK
+349 DEDDKKEDEKEE
-358 GEEEEKTE
+358 GEEKTE
-366 EPEGEDKDGEEP
+366 EPEGEDEGGEDA
-378 ESEEKEGE
+378 
-386 ETYEDKFV
+386 YEDKFV
-394 RLPVSNVDK
+394 RLPVNNVDK
-403 GIDALAKYDIDKDD
+403 GIDVLVKYEITKDE

-427 DGDSGTLLVP
+427 EGDSGTLLVP

-442 SLDKM
+442 NLDRM
-447 FVDLYG
+447 CLDLYG

-459 TGTKIEEEGDG
+459 TGTKIEEEGSDEG
-470 DSIADDDLLSDD
+470 IADDDLLSDD
-482 DFDFDFGDEEESES
+482 DFDFDFGDEEESEP
-496 KDESKKK
+496 KEESKKK

>member
-9 EDWGRKS
+9 EDWGKQS
-16 ILENRRTPSMPRSQR
+16 ILESRRTPSLPRSNR
-31 NREAINESER
+31 NRSTINESER

-56 NYEDEAPVAEP
+56 NYEDEVPVAEP

-127 ADEDFVASTLENDF
+127 ADEDIVASTLENDF

-178 LFVKDNE
+178 IFVKDNE
-185 RDNDQRTS
+185 RENDQNTS

-207 EELNYDVV
+207 EELDYDVV

-233 LVPASAMGIHEA
+233 LVPASAIGIHEA

-274 IAEEKR
+274 ISEEKR
-280 KVRDLR
+280 KVKDLR

-301 DCDKEIAKKTE
+301 SCDKEIAKKTE

-322 YLKKEKKASSKNE
+322 YLKKEKKASTKNE

-349 DEDEKEEKK
+349 DEDDKKEDEKADEKEEDKS
-358 GEEEEKTE
+358 E
-366 EPEGEDKDGEEP
+366 EPEGEDEGGEDA
-378 ESEEKEGE
+378 
-386 ETYEDKFV
+386 YEDKFV
-394 RLPVSNVDK
+394 RLPVNNVDK
-403 GIDALAKYDIDKDD
+403 GIDVLVKYEIPKDE

-427 DGDSGTLLVP
+427 EGDSGTLLVP

-442 SLDKM
+442 NLDRM
-447 FVDLYG
+447 CLDLYG

-459 TGTKIEEEGDG
+459 TGTKIEEEGSDEG
-470 DSIADDDLLSDD
+470 IADDDLLSDD
-482 DFDFDFGDEEESES
+482 DFDFDFGDEEESEP
-496 KDESKKK
+496 KEESKKK

>member
-1 MAIRKKNK
+1 MAIRRKNK
-9 EDWGRKS
+9 EDWGKQS
-16 ILENRRTPSMPRSQR
+16 ILENRRTPSLPRSNR
-31 NREAINESER
+31 NRESINESER

-127 ADEDFVASTLENDF
+127 ADEDIVASTLENDF

-178 LFVKDNE
+178 IFVKDNE
-185 RDNDQRTS
+185 RENDQNTS

-207 EELNYDVV
+207 EELDYDVV
-215 SGNTDKELED
+215 SGNTDKELEG

-233 LVPASAMGIHEA
+233 LVPASAIGIHEA

-274 IAEEKR
+274 ISEEKR
-280 KVRDLR
+280 KVKDLR

-301 DCDKEIAKKTE
+301 SCDKEIAKKTE

-322 YLKKEKKASSKNE
+322 YLKKEKKASTKNE

-349 DEDEKEEKK
+349 DEDDDKKEDEKED
-358 GEEEEKTE
+358 EKTE
-366 EPEGEDKDGEEP
+366 EPEA
-378 ESEEKEGE
+378 EGE
-386 ETYEDKFV
+386 GDEDAYEDKFV
-394 RLPVSNVDK
+394 RLPVNNVDK
-403 GIDALAKYDIDKDD
+403 GIDVLVKYEIPKDE

-427 DGDSGTLLVP
+427 EGDSGTLLVP

-442 SLDKM
+442 NLDRM
-447 FVDLYG
+447 CLDLYG

-459 TGTKIEEEGDG
+459 TGTKIEEEGSG
-470 DSIADDDLLSDD
+470 ESIADDDLLSDD
-482 DFDFDFGDEEESES
+482 DFDFDFGDEEESEP
-496 KDESKKK
+496 KEESKKK

>member
-9 EDWGRKS
+9 EDWGKQS
-16 ILENRRTPSMPRSQR
+16 ILENRRTPSLPRSNR
-31 NREAINESER
+31 NRSTINESER

-127 ADEDFVASTLENDF
+127 ADEDIVASTLENDF

-178 LFVKDNE
+178 IFVKDNE
-185 RDNDQRTS
+185 RENDQNTS

-207 EELNYDVV
+207 EELDYDVV

-233 LVPASAMGIHEA
+233 LVPASAIGIHEA

-280 KVRDLR
+280 KVKDLR

-301 DCDKEIAKKTE
+301 SCDKEIAKKTE

-322 YLKKEKKASSKNE
+322 YLKKEKKASTKNE

-349 DEDEKEEKK
+349 DEDDKKEDEKEE
-358 GEEEEKTE
+358 GEDKSE
-366 EPEGEDKDGEEP
+366 EPEGEDEGGEQ
-378 ESEEKEGE
+378 
-386 ETYEDKFV
+386 TYEDKFV
-394 RLPVSNVDK
+394 RLPVNDVDK

-427 DGDSGTLLVP
+427 EGDSGTLLVP

-442 SLDKM
+442 ILDKM
-447 FVDLYG
+447 LVDLYG

-459 TGTKIEEEGDG
+459 TGTEIEEEGSG
-470 DSIADDDLLSDD
+470 EGIADDDLLSDD
-482 DFDFDFGDEEESES
+482 DFDFDFGDEEESEP
-496 KDESKKK
+496 KEESKKK